1 MLGSSA
7 HPQYQAITP
16 HQLRAE
22 LNGPRALVTL
32 THGLL
37 ASDANQATVAM
48 VNTAERKYEI
58 QASVFAK
65 YQNDTQKSYLKTILN
80 NSEFSHRFNLKNLN
94 VDTLLSKEYMT
105 DEAINEYF
113 KLIDFE
119 HQGVVARNSFDLV
132 EGKFSSFFENIVN
145 NAHLNRPTRQE
156 AIATLKEA
164 NLILLPI
171 HEGMHWYLMAI
182 HKNEANH
189 YNLFCLDSLNITI
202 SHTAFLNKISTLLK
216 ALNPECTIE
225 SRKSIIVP
233 VQTLDMQGGDCGAAI
248 CYYAARIAQ
257 DPAWLYASPDY
268 RNSICD
274 YAQYRWHIAHVL
286 ANEIAKDA
294 QVQTQMQAQTFPQE
308 AHLQNRNTTSQRATS
323 VLKILLIASCAAF
336 VTLGMSLLLA
346 VALKLALTLSI
357 YTFLSVNA
365 IGILR
370 QRYNDE
376 QSTHA
381 LQRRQPASSSSA
393 SDDEVEEVMSISAS
407 PIITRTVQKPRVI
420 IEITDD
426 EPTRKSTAKI

>member
-7 HPQYQAITP
+7 RPQSQTITP

-22 LNGPRALVTL
+22 LNSPRALVTL
-32 THGLL
+32 THGML
-37 ASDANQATVAM
+37 ASDSNQATIAM
-48 VNTAERKYEI
+48 VNTSQRKYEI

-65 YQNDTQKSYLKTILN
+65 YQNATQKSYLKTILN

-132 EGKFSSFFENIVN
+132 EGKYSTFFENILN
-145 NAHLNRPTRQE
+145 NVQLNRPTRQG
-156 AIATLKEA
+156 AVATLKEA

-182 HKNEANH
+182 HKNEANQ
-189 YNLFCLDSLNITI
+189 YNLFCIDSLNITI
-202 SHTAFLNKISTLLK
+202 SHTAFFNRISTLLK

-225 SRKSIIVP
+225 SRKSINIP

-248 CYYAARIAQ
+248 CYYAAHIAQ
-257 DPAWLYASPDY
+257 DPAWLYATHDY
-268 RNSICD
+268 HNSICD
-274 YAQYRWHIAHVL
+274 YSQYRWHIAHVL
-286 ANEIAKDA
+286 ANEVAKDA
-294 QVQTQMQAQTFPQE
+294 QLQTQMQAQSLPLET
-308 AHLQNRNTTSQRATS
+308 HLQNTNATRQRATS
-323 VLKILLIASCAAF
+323 VLKLLLIASGVALAA
-336 VTLGMSLLLA
+336 LGMSLLLA
-346 VALKLALTLSI
+346 VALKVALTLSI
-357 YTFLSVNA
+357 FTFLSVNV
-365 IGILR
+365 IGMVR
-370 QRYNDE
+370 QRYYDG
-376 QSTHA
+376 QSEHA
-381 LQRRQPASSSSA
+381 LQRMQPASSSA

-407 PIITRTVQKPRVI
+407 PIITRTVQKPKVI

-426 EPTRKSTAKI
+426 EPTLKSTAKI